1 MKFLFYFHS
10 EKNVASLHVN
20 EDLPKNELDTL
31 PDMMDSDRDKAQ
43 KEQTAQ
49 HTMGGVMITKERAS
63 EEWVK
68 PVYRE
73 VLTIPGISAVALKNC
88 YELVIFKGE
97 MFEWKQ
103 LTKRIAAVIAEAL
116 GTSVDKVDAK
126 PCPDC
131 HEGGHGGGGGMV
143 RAMKMVLGPGGMQ
156 KVEEI
161 DLGGNDEDDVEKMSE
176 ADKGRAIE
184 KMLDQLLA
192 RAEKLGAYVCC
203 VIDHVSVGPLCA
215 ERVPPKNDKSR
226 KKLASVAM
234 SEAYDAWSQARS
246 KNGKINLDA
255 DPESEATAKDSQDS
269 QDSQELSEDSPQT

>member
-68 PVYRE
+68 EVYRQ
-73 VLTIPGISAVALKNC
+73 VMAIPGISAVAYKNC
-88 YELVIFKGE
+88 YELVLFKGE
-97 MFEWKQ
+97 MFKWKN
-103 LTKRIAAVIAEAL
+103 LTKRIAAVIAESL
-116 GTSVDKVDAK
+116 GTTVEECESK
-126 PCPDC
+126 PCPEC
-131 HEGGHGGGGGMV
+131 HEGGHGHGGPRGMV
-143 RAMKMVLGPGGMQ
+143 KAMKMVLGPGGIQ
-156 KVEEI
+156 KMEEV
-161 DLGGNDEDDVEKMSE
+161 DLSDDSDDEEDP
-176 ADKGRAIE
+176 DKGRVIE

-203 VIDHVSVGPLCA
+203 VIDHEVCGPICA
-215 ERVPPKNDKSR
+215 ERVPPKGDKKR
-226 KKLASVAM
+226 RKLASVAM
-234 SEAYDAWSQARS
+234 SESYDQWADKS
-246 KNGKINLDA
+246 KNGTVDPNRDTKAEAEETETKPSDA
-255 DPESEATAKDSQDS
+255 NEASGDK
-269 QDSQELSEDSPQT
+269 SQE